1 MIDPGGVRRPRLTP
15 TFERWLHRLRD
26 RQAFNVINNRLTDA
40 LEGNFGDCRSL
51 GGGLLEMRIHLGPG
65 YRLYFIRDSADMVV
79 FLCGG
84 DKDSQRRDIDVAR
97 QLARDWR

>member
-1 MIDPGGVRRPRLTP
+1 M
-15 TFERWLHRLRD
+15 RD
-26 RQAFNVINNRLTDA
+26 RRAFNTINNRLKDA
-40 LEGNFGDCRSL
+40 ADGSFGDSRSL

-65 YRLYFIRDSADMVV
+65 YRLYFIHESANIVV

-84 DKDSQRRDIDVAR
+84 DKDSQRRDIQVAR